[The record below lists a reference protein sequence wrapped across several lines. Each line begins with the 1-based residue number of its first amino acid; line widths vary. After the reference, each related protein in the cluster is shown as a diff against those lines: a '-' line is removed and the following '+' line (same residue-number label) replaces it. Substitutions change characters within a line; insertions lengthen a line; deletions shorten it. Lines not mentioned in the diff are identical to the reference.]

1 MVFIQKDRQWVE
13 LTAFT
18 AIDYLIILVAG
29 HRISLLAT
37 IEANYQKGLLVRVK
51 VGLTVQIDHYQ

>member
-18 AIDYLIILVAG
+18 AIGYLIILVAR

-37 IEANYQKGLLVRVK
+37 IKVSQKGLLARLE
-51 VGLTVQIDHYQ
+51 VGLTVQIDHRQ